1 MTVRALLLVWF
12 AVFLQSCSFHNESSQ
27 STVLF
32 ESSVESISEEKFN
45 KMRHYGYAC
54 LSYSGGDGIQVS
66 SWQPLRGVDS
76 SSLSLTF
83 RTANLL
89 GGYPY
94 TFTVIGIQSTLTGE
108 GVLKSPCPRELPLK
122 EGWAQLGRTT
132 VRLPQKAEGAV
143 VITVPED
150 FREGAETVSPPSNLL
165 TCQGSCYEDDA
176 AKQARSAYGPD
187 GLEMMYVVNN
197 NSVWIWKE
205 KSGTRILNAS
215 GLVANGWQKTL
226 HRSGTRFTSSFFAAP
241 EQIGGRVCPPN
252 VFIGRTNLIAAGRCV
267 YYDSGN
273 TKKTLDEDSGIEGQD
288 FLKAWEP
295 LQPTG
300 SPSFYVGNIKTCA
313 DKGMRLPTIYE
324 TPVDSPSLLENLPIG
339 DNIEL
344 TSIQWPGVNSVH
356 GVPSAAGFTW
366 TATAWVLP
374 GQPQDHDKFHV
385 WHLGFI
391 QSVDYRQQAFVRC
404 VLPNN
409 TPGDLPI

>member
-1 MTVRALLLVWF
+1 MVWF

-45 KMRHYGYAC
+45 KMHHYGYAC

-150 FREGAETVSPPSNLL
+150 FREGAETVS
-165 TCQGSCYEDDA
+165 
-176 AKQARSAYGPD
+176 
-187 GLEMMYVVNN
+187 
-197 NSVWIWKE
+197 SV
-205 KSGTRILNAS
+205 TAPNALNAS
-215 GLVANGWQKTL
+215 LGDLVNVTLNWDEVPEANTYRIRYQKDSEPKSSPISY
-226 HRSGTRFTSSFFAAP
+226 SGTSYTYPNLAPGTYRFEVAAVNAQGLTSSGRESSPITIARSNPPSEEENPAP
-241 EQIGGRVCPPN
+241 PP
-252 VFIGRTNLIAAGRCV
+252 T
-267 YYDSGN
+267 
-273 TKKTLDEDSGIEGQD
+273 
-288 FLKAWEP
+288 
-295 LQPTG
+295 
-300 SPSFYVGNIKTCA
+300 
-313 DKGMRLPTIYE
+313 
-324 TPVDSPSLLENLPIG
+324 
-339 DNIEL
+339 
-344 TSIQWPGVNSVH
+344 H
-356 GVPSAAGFTW
+356 
-366 TATAWVLP
+366 
-374 GQPQDHDKFHV
+374 
-385 WHLGFI
+385 
-391 QSVDYRQQAFVRC
+391 
-404 VLPNN
+404 
-409 TPGDLPI
+409 